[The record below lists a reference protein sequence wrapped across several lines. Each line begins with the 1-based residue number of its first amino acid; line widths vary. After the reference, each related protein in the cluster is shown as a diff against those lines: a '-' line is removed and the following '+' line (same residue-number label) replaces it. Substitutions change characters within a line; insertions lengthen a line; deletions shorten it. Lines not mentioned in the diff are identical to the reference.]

1 MEPVNQDQLTQ
12 MDVQLDLESRQH
24 LFDASKWSKFLS
36 VIVFIACALV
46 LVFGIMGGKSIISA
60 MEKFYPNQEMI
71 GNLVGA
77 LLAILAFLV
86 LVAAFIYFFLFQFA
100 TKVKSALAT
109 ENADQLSSGIKSLK
123 TFFIISTILAG
134 VALLNSIINLF
145 L

>member
-1 MEPVNQDQLTQ
+1 MELVNQDQLTQ

-71 GNLVGA
+71 RTWEERCWP
-77 LLAILAFLV
+77 FLPSWFWW
-86 LVAAFIYFFLFQFA
+86 LPSF
-100 TKVKSALAT
+100 
-109 ENADQLSSGIKSLK
+109 
-123 TFFIISTILAG
+123 TFFSFSSLPPK
-134 VALLNSIINLF
+134 
-145 L
+145 

>member
-1 MEPVNQDQLTQ
+1 MTERASLRVGENQPGPPDRERRVPGLTP
-12 MDVQLDLESRQH
+12 
-24 LFDASKWSKFLS
+24 LS
-36 VIVFIACALV
+36 L
-46 LVFGIMGGKSIISA
+46 
-60 MEKFYPNQEMI
+60 
-71 GNLVGA
+71 
-77 LLAILAFLV
+77 FLV